1 MGKEVVMPKLGL
13 TMTKGRIVEWKKKE
27 GDKVKAGEVI
37 AIGET
42 EKITFEIKAPVE
54 GILLKIYVPEKA
66 IVPVGQVI
74 AYIGEPGETP
84 PSLPEVPLVTAP
96 QVTVPQA
103 IKPPETK
110 PAEVKPAE
118 VPAVRA
124 TPRARRLALEKGID
138 LSTIKGSGP
147 GGLIL
152 EEDVLREIERREKY
166 TTTGIRVKE
175 VIPLSPM
182 REVIAKR
189 MVESLQTMA
198 QVTLMTKAVVDGL
211 VDIRDEILKERGLRV
226 TYTHLLVKI
235 VATLLRKHPLL
246 NATLEGDKIKVLDEI
261 NIGIAVAI
269 DHGLIVPVI
278 KSADKKSLEEIAK
291 EADELARRAREGALT
306 PDEVSGGTFTITN
319 LGMYN
324 VDCFTPIINPPEV
337 AILGVGRIYK
347 EPVVIGDELKIANV
361 MCLSL
366 TFDHRVI
373 DGHTAAMFLK
383 DLADVLSSKEKLKGV
398 I

>member
-27 GDKVKAGEVI
+27 GYKVKAGEVI
-37 AIGET
+37 AIGES
-42 EKITFEIKAPVE
+42 EKITFEIKAPTE

-84 PSLPEVPLVTAP
+84 PSLPEVPPVTAP
-96 QVTVPQA
+96 QVAAPQA

-110 PAEVKPAE
+110 PAEVKAAE

-152 EEDVLREIERREKY
+152 EEDVLREIEMREKY

-261 NIGIAVAI
+261 NIGVAVAI